1 MDFRIVEVD
10 SDSKN
15 IEMDFRTLDSDS
27 DLKNMDLV
35 D

>member
-1 MDFRIVEVD
+1 LDFRIVEVD